1 MKISKFLKLSLPEL
15 PDSADIRVISDSLE
29 SIDSVF
35 ETLTEGSVT
44 TRRDVDLLQTAIENK
59 VDKQAGKGLSSNDYT
74 TNEKLKLEG
83 IEAEAN
89 KTIVDDQIS
98 NSSTN
103 PVQNRVI
110 YNELVKKANLTD
122 LPLIMVSDTE
132 PQKSNIIW
140 LKPLTP
146 DEMHSEPTI
155 LVQER
160 EPDINNCVWFKPY
173 SISPEVL
180 EALLNMNPDTSTAE
194 ILSGIGGTDYGV
206 DNATTSED
214 IPEGVYNFT
223 IL

>member
-110 YNELVKKANLTD
+110 YNELVKRYND
-122 LPLIMVSDTE
+122 I
-132 PQKSNIIW
+132 
-140 LKPLTP
+140 
-146 DEMHSEPTI
+146 
-155 LVQER
+155 
-160 EPDINNCVWFKPY
+160 INNGAIYLIANNRRQQK
-173 SISPEVL
+173 
-180 EALLNMNPDTSTAE
+180 
-194 ILSGIGGTDYGV
+194 
-206 DNATTSED
+206 
-214 IPEGVYNFT
+214 
-223 IL
+223 